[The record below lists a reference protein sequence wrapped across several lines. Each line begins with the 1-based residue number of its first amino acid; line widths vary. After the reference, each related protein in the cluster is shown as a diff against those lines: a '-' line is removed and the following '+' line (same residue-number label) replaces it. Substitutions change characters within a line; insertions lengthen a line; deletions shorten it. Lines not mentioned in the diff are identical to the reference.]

1 MILGG
6 RKSIT
11 FRLTLLFASAST
23 AILLLLGFLI
33 GGSVERH
40 FEDQDMEVINGK
52 MQLTRR
58 AVAKIASPADLDALP
73 QQLDDSLIGH
83 VGLAVVVVAPDGQ
96 ILYATRGADFPQT
109 LLDRRKQIS
118 AGHPIAWE
126 TKTGIPF
133 RGISTEVSTAIPGA
147 PPAII
152 AIAIDIS
159 QHEHFNQS
167 FRTTLWRFVVMAA
180 LSTGFLGWV
189 VARRGLRPLQEIK
202 RKAADITAHRLHTRI
217 PADAVPVELVSL
229 VETLNAMLTRLET
242 SFAQLSDFSSDIA
255 HELRTPV
262 SNLLTQTQVTLS
274 KARSPDEY
282 RDILAS
288 NSEEFER
295 LSRMISDMLFLAKS
309 DNQLIVPHPED
320 VDLVDEVKGVFEF
333 YEALAEEKSIILK
346 SSGAGVV
353 SGDRLML
360 RRAISNVIS
369 NALRY
374 TSEGMSIA
382 VVVEEDSA
390 AVSLTV
396 ANPGKPIPA
405 EHLPRL
411 FDRFYRVDGSRQRF
425 SDGVGLGLAITRS
438 IMRAHGGDADV
449 RSDAAGTVFTLTFPR
464 RLAESE
470 TAAHKN

>member
-33 GGSVERH
+33 GRSVDQH
-40 FEDQDMEVINGK
+40 FEAQDMEVLTGK
-52 MQLTRR
+52 LQLTQD
-58 AVAKIASPADLDALP
+58 AVERVSAQSDLDALP
-73 QQLDDSLIGH
+73 QQLDDSLTGH
-83 VGLAVVVVAPDGQ
+83 VGLAVVVVAPDGR
-96 ILYATRGADFPQT
+96 ILYATRGAEFPQR
-109 LLDRRKQIS
+109 LLDRRGQL
-118 AGHPIAWE
+118 GPEHPIVWE
-126 TKTGIPF
+126 TKAKQPF
-133 RGISTEVSTAIPGA
+133 RGISTLVTTRMAGA
-147 PPAII
+147 PPAIVAV
-152 AIAIDIS
+152 AIGIS
-159 QHEHFNQS
+159 QHEHFNKA
-167 FRTTLWRFVVMAA
+167 FRETLWSFVVLAA
-180 LSTGFLGWV
+180 LATGFLGWV
-189 VARRGLRPLQEIK
+189 VARRGLAPLQEIK

-274 KARSPDEY
+274 KARTPDEY

-288 NSEEFER
+288 NAEEFER

-320 VDLVDEVKGVFEF
+320 VNLVDEVKGVFEF
-333 YEALAEEKSIILK
+333 YEALAEEKSITLACT
-346 SSGAGVV
+346 GAGVV

-360 RRAISNVIS
+360 RRAISNLIS

-374 TSEGMSIA
+374 TPADESIE
-382 VVVEEDSA
+382 VRVDDSGDSA
-390 AVSLTV
+390 IRLAV
-396 ANPGKPIPA
+396 ANPGKAIAA

-425 SDGVGLGLAITRS
+425 SEGVGLGLAITRS
-438 IMRAHGGDADV
+438 IMRAHGGDAAV
-449 RSDAAGTVFTLTFPR
+449 RSDAAGTVFELTFPR
-464 RLAESE
+464 RTPES
-470 TAAHKN
+470 

>member
-1 MILGG
+1 MILSR

-23 AILLLLGFLI
+23 AILLLLGYLI

-40 FEDQDMEVINGK
+40 FEDQDMEIITGK
-52 MQLTRR
+52 LQLTGH
-58 AVAKIASPADLDALP
+58 AVERIATQADFDALP

-83 VGLAVVVVAPDGQ
+83 VGLAVVVIAPDGQ
-96 ILYATRGADFPQT
+96 ILYATRGAEFPQA
-109 LLDRRKQIS
+109 LLDRRKQAS
-118 AGHPIAWE
+118 VGHPLAWE
-126 TKTGIPF
+126 TKTGVPF
-133 RGISTEVSTAIPGA
+133 RGISTEVATAIAGA
-147 PPAII
+147 PPAIV

-180 LSTGFLGWV
+180 LTTGFLGWI

-217 PADAVPVELVSL
+217 PADAVPIELVSL

-274 KARSPDEY
+274 KARTPDEY

-288 NSEEFER
+288 NAEEFER

-309 DNQLIVPHPED
+309 DNQLIVPHPEN
-320 VDLVDEVKGVFEF
+320 VNLVDEVKGVFEF
-333 YEALAEEKSIILK
+333 YEALAEEKSITLRFT
-346 SSGAGVV
+346 GAGVV

-360 RRAISNVIS
+360 RRAISNLIS

-374 TSEGMSIA
+374 TPAGKSIS
-382 VVVEEDSA
+382 VVVEDDSA
-390 AVSLTV
+390 VRLTV

-438 IMRAHGGDADV
+438 IMRAHGGETDV
-449 RSDAAGTVFTLTFPR
+449 RSDAAGTVFALTFPR
-464 RLAESE
+464 RLPESE
-470 TAAHKN
+470 KAAHKD